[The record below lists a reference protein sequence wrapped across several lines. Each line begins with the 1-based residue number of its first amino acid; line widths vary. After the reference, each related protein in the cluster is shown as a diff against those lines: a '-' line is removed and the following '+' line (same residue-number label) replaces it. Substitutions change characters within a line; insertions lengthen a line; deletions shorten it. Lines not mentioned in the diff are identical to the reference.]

1 MKYYKLHG
9 REASRVVMGC
19 MRIGDKPLAQVEEL
33 IREAIRGGVNMFDH
47 ADIYGN
53 GNSEKV
59 FGVAVRD
66 IGLSRSDYILQT
78 KCGIRRN
85 GGDRWFDFSREHIL
99 SSVEGSLK
107 RLNTEYIDL
116 LLLHRPDTLM
126 EPQEIAEAFE
136 KLKADGKVRA
146 FGVSN
151 FAAYQIQALESYGVR
166 VAANQVQFS
175 LAHTPMVNAGF
186 NVNMQNEEAVN
197 RAGGTLEYCRMK
209 KIAMQAWSPL
219 QYGLI
224 KGTFLDNEAFA
235 PLNEALNAMAEE
247 KGCTAATL
255 ALAWILR
262 HPAFAQVVTGTTSP
276 DRLRAIC
283 AASEIDLT
291 REEWYDLYAATGKM
305 LP

>member
-1 MKYYKLHG
+1 MKYCKLHG
-9 REASRVVMGC
+9 REVSRVVMGC

-33 IREAIRGGVNMFDH
+33 IREAIRGGVNTFDH
-47 ADIYGN
+47 ADIYGG

-66 IGLSRSDYILQT
+66 IGLSRGDYIIQT

-99 SSVEGSLK
+99 ASVEGSLK

-136 KLKADGKVRA
+136 KLKAEGKVRA

-151 FAAYQIQALESYGVR
+151 FSAYQIQALESYGVR

-175 LAHTPMVNAGF
+175 LAHTPMVDAGF
-186 NVNMQNEEAVN
+186 NVNMQNAEAVN

-209 KIAMQAWSPL
+209 KIALQAWSPL

-224 KGTFLDNEAFA
+224 KGTFLENEEFA
-235 PLNEALNAMAEE
+235 ALNGALEKMAEE

-255 ALAWILR
+255 AIAWILR
-262 HPAFAQVVTGTTSP
+262 HPAFAQVVTGTTSAEHM
-276 DRLRAIC
+276 RELCKAT
-283 AASEIDLT
+283 EIELS
-291 REEWYDLYAATGKM
+291 REEWYRLYLAGGNF